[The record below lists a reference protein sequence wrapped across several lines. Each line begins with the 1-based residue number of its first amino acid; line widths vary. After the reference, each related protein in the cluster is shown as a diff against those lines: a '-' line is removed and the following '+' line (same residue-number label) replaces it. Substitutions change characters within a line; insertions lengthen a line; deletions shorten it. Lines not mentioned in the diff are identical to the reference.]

1 MKLQVQTFF
10 AIFALFI
17 LLATP
22 VISRA
27 DAITHWNEIT
37 VTATLGGQ
45 PQVEPPRPG
54 PSNLLDIAMVQIA
67 MYDAV
72 QAIVRDY
79 RPYCIDVPDAS
90 GTPAAAAAKA
100 ARDVLVNRFP
110 LQAGAI
116 DMAYQNYLINNG
128 ISPMD
133 AGIPVGAA
141 TAGCIIGMRN
151 GDGSF
156 PNPAPPP
163 FIGGTD
169 IGVWRPTSP
178 NTSMATPWL
187 AFVTPFTMRSPSQ
200 FRPGP
205 PPELDSPEYMR
216 AYNEV
221 KSIGSLNSV
230 TRTVEQTDMAH
241 FWNLNY
247 QLVWNRVVRELS
259 AAHVTNISDSSRLFA
274 LTSSAMA
281 DSIITAWD
289 SKRAFVFWRP
299 ITAIRNGDLDGNPK
313 TEGDANWT
321 SLIPAP
327 PYPDYTSGANNVSAS
342 ASRALQLFFGTNDM
356 TVSIATTNTAPTN
369 QDTRTFYKFTD
380 IRDEVVE
387 ARIYEGIHFR
397 FADELARKQGEHIA
411 QWAYG
416 HYFLPVDK
424 VDSPSAV
431 SFGRE

>member
-1 MKLQVQTFF
+1 MKSKVQTFS
-10 AIFALFI
+10 AIFAFTI
-17 LLATP
+17 LLLAP

-45 PQVEPPRPG
+45 PQIEPARPG
-54 PSNLLDIAMVQIA
+54 PSNVLDIAMVHLA

-72 QAIVRDY
+72 QAIERNY
-79 RPYCIDVPDAS
+79 RPYCMDVPNAS

-110 LQAGAI
+110 LQTGAI
-116 DMAYQNYLINNG
+116 DTAYQNYLINTG

-133 AGIPVGAA
+133 AGIPVGTA

-163 FIGGTD
+163 FIGGTE
-169 IGVWRPTSP
+169 IGMWRPTSP
-178 NTSMATPWL
+178 NTSMATSWL
-187 AFVTPFTMRSPSQ
+187 GFVTPFTLRSPSQ
-200 FRPGP
+200 YRPGP
-205 PPELDSPEYMR
+205 PPELDSPEYTR

-221 KSIGSLNSV
+221 KSIGALNS
-230 TRTVEQTDMAH
+230 TARSLEQTDMAN

-247 QLVWNRVVRELS
+247 QLVWNRVIRQLS
-259 AAHVTNISDSSRLFA
+259 TAHVTNISDSSRLFA
-274 LTSSAMA
+274 LTSTAMA

-289 SKRAFVFWRP
+289 SKREYVFWRP

-313 TEGDANWT
+313 TDGDANWN
-321 SLIPAP
+321 SFIAAP
-327 PYPDYTSGANNVSAS
+327 PYPDYTSGANNISAS
-342 ASRALQLFFGTNDM
+342 ASRALELFFGTNEM
-356 TVSIATTNTAPTN
+356 TVSITTTNTGPTA
-369 QDTRTFYKFTD
+369 QDTRTFETLND

-397 FADELARKQGEHIA
+397 FADEIGRKQGEHVA

-416 HYFLPVDK
+416 HYFQPVGVVESSTATSNGYK
-424 VDSPSAV
+424 
-431 SFGRE
+431 